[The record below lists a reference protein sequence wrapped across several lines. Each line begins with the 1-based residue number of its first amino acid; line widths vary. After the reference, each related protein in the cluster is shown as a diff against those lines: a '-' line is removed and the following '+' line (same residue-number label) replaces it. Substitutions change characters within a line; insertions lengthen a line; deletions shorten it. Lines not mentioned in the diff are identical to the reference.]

1 VRQPDSRKQIADSR
15 RAVSLAISYL
25 LSAFLLACSKKEPP
39 VPPPPPPDQI
49 RAAHI
54 AEAPDDSAERK
65 NLLNIARG
73 AAVVSRTAEITL
85 DNSALRAIDGDPRS
99 DWMTPGDDQA
109 QTLTF
114 SLGAR
119 SRIDEIGASSAP
131 QAAAK
136 NIRYESSLDGK
147 TFTPLA
153 TQTLNRAWGD
163 QLITVKPP
171 VEANYIR
178 VSTLDGF
185 HTFVDLRSVV
195 AHGAEVAPP
204 QPRSISGCWSINT
217 FPAAIVESGSAA
229 FGWLDQGERLWLDG
243 GFDGRVWRFVFAR
256 GPQIG
261 MIAFSM
267 SPDNTRIS
275 GLKWFEDADPKKLS
289 DSLFGERQKCT
300 IPPPK
305 LSVDVLRTF
314 LERHLWVP
322 LYGLRFDDANQLV
335 PAQSAFAVREL
346 ARLIHDVA
354 PRPVRL
360 VSRELRGAD
369 AKSDLAVSQARL
381 ESLRAELQR
390 QKIDVSRVTFVAAGR
405 ESYHTAVWSEIMRT
419 MQSGI
424 EMDIPGKQIAD
435 SR

>member
-1 VRQPDSRKQIADSR
+1 VSASDSRKRIADSR
-15 RAVSLAISYL
+15 RVASAFCFL

-39 VPPPPPPDQI
+39 VPPPPTPEQV

-54 AEAPDDSAERK
+54 AEAPDDSAERN

-99 DWMTPGDDQA
+99 DWLTPADDPV

-119 SRIDEIGASSAP
+119 SRLDEIGASSAP
-131 QAAAK
+131 PASAK

-153 TQTLNRAWGD
+153 TQTLNQAWGD
-163 QLITVKPP
+163 QLIAVKPP
-171 VEANYIR
+171 VEANYLR
-178 VSTLDGF
+178 VSTLDRY
-185 HTFVDLRSVV
+185 HVFVDLRSVI
-195 AHGAEVAPP
+195 AHGTEVAPP
-204 QPRSISGCWSINT
+204 QPRTIGGCWSINT
-217 FPAAIVESGSAA
+217 FPAAIVESGGTAY
-229 FGWLDQGERLWLDG
+229 GWLDQGERMWLDG
-243 GFDGRVWRFVFAR
+243 GFDGRVWRFVFTR

-261 MIAFSM
+261 LIAFSM
-267 SPDNTRIS
+267 SPDNMHLS

-289 DSLFGERQKCT
+289 DSLFGERQKCHV
-300 IPPPK
+300 PPPPF
-305 LSVDVLRTF
+305 SVDVLRTF

-322 LYGLRFDDANQLV
+322 LYGFRFDDANQLV
-335 PAQSAFAVREL
+335 PAQSAFAIREL
-346 ARLIHDVA
+346 ARLIRDVA
-354 PRPVRL
+354 PRPVRI

-369 AKSDLAVSQARL
+369 AKSDLAASQVRL
-381 ESLRAELQR
+381 ASLRAELQR
-390 QKIDVSRVTFVAAGR
+390 QKIDVARVTFVAAGR
-405 ESYHTAVWSEIMRT
+405 ENYHTAVWSEIMRT

-424 EMDIPGKQIAD
+424 EMDIPQ
-435 SR
+435 RR

>member
-1 VRQPDSRKQIADSR
+1 LFTV
-15 RAVSLAISYL
+15 
-25 LSAFLLACSKKEPP
+25 CSKKEPS
-39 VPPPPPPDQI
+39 VPPPPTPDQI

-99 DWMTPGDDQA
+99 DWLSPADDHA
-109 QTLTF
+109 QTFTF

-119 SRIDEIGASSAP
+119 SRIEEIGASTAP
-131 QAAAK
+131 PVSAK
-136 NIRYESSLDGK
+136 NIRYESSLDGRS
-147 TFTPLA
+147 FTPLA
-153 TQTLNRAWGD
+153 TQTLNQAWGD
-163 QLITVKPP
+163 QLMPVKPP

-178 VSTLDGF
+178 VSTLDGYHLF
-185 HTFVDLRSVV
+185 IDLRSVV

-204 QPRSISGCWSINT
+204 QPRSIGGCWSINT
-217 FPAAIVESGSAA
+217 FPAAIVENGGTAY
-229 FGWLDQGERLWLDG
+229 GWLDQRERMWLDG
-243 GFDGRVWRFVFAR
+243 GFDGRVWRFVFIR

-261 MIAFSM
+261 LIAFSM
-267 SPDNTRIS
+267 SPDNNHIS

-289 DSLFGERQKCT
+289 DSLFGKRQTCSA
-300 IPPPK
+300 PPPQF
-305 LSVDVLRTF
+305 SVDVLRTF

-322 LYGLRFDDANQLV
+322 LYGFRFDDANRLV

-354 PRPVRL
+354 PRPVRI
-360 VSRELRGAD
+360 VSRELSGAD

-381 ESLRAELQR
+381 DSLRAELQR
-390 QKIDVSRVTFVAAGR
+390 QKIDVSRVTFVALGR
-405 ESYHTAVWSEIMRT
+405 ENYHTAVWSEIMRS

-424 EMDIPGKQIAD
+424 EMDIPLP
-435 SR
+435 R